1 MPIPESQLE
10 SWSGRGAVTT
20 SSTVYTSVQAALC
33 AQQSA
38 IANRATEIY
47 LQGSYRNATNIYAD
61 SDVDIVVEL
70 TASFNYDLSALDVS
84 QQQIWRGSY
93 PDANYR
99 WQDFR
104 ADVLN
109 TLRNYYG
116 QGRVTDSDRCIKVS
130 FPPGR
135 IAADVVPALQHRKY
149 GYFYSVASQ
158 SHVDG
163 VQFQDRAGT
172 TIINFPKQ
180 HIANG
185 EAKNSTARTNG
196 WYKPTVRIFKNIR
209 NRLVDDGAIP
219 RASAPSYCVECLVYN
234 AADTCFGGTYQ
245 DTVARVVD
253 YLWAI
258 QVTSVMSQNGI
269 TPLFGTS
276 RVQWSA
282 ESAQQYL
289 AALKNLWHNW
299 Q

>member
-1 MPIPESQLE
+1 M
-10 SWSGRGAVTT
+10 
-20 SSTVYTSVQAALC
+20 VYNSIQTALC

-38 IANRATEIY
+38 IAGRTKDIY

-84 QQQIWRGSY
+84 QQEIWRGCH
-93 PDANYR
+93 PNPGYR
-99 WQDFR
+99 WPDFR
-104 ADVLN
+104 SDVLS
-109 TLRNYYG
+109 TLRAYYG
-116 QGRVTDSDRCIKVS
+116 AARVTDSDRCIKVS

-135 IAADVVPALQHRKY
+135 IAADVIPALQHRKY
-149 GYFYSVASQ
+149 NYFYAVNSQ
-158 SHVDG
+158 SHIDG
-163 VQFQDRAGT
+163 IQFQDKAGT

-185 EAKNSTARTNG
+185 EARNSPTRTDG

-209 NRLVDDGAIP
+209 NRLVADGAIQ
-219 RASAPSYCVECLVYN
+219 RDSASSYCVECLIYN
-234 AADTCFGGTYQ
+234 AADSCFGGNYQ
-245 DTVARVVD
+245 DRVARVVD
-253 YLWAI
+253 YLWAL
-258 QVTSVMSQNGI
+258 QVTSVISQNGI

-282 ESAQQYL
+282 ESAKQFL
-289 AALKNLWHNW
+289 AALKNLWRNW